1 MQISIFLKIQRNLQS
16 EIGVC
21 LLEDPLRVKVVGSE
35 VFGPAHNRVDL
46 LCQFLGLLLQLLML
60 LHEHTH
66 TKYSLILTVKPR
78 VIKSMQACPHLQQLS
93 TGAQVV
99 TFGSIV

>member
-1 MQISIFLKIQRNLQS
+1 MQISICLKIQSNLQS

-66 TKYSLILTVKPR
+66 TKYSLMSNCKTQ
-78 VIKSMQACPHLQQLS
+78 SH
-93 TGAQVV
+93 
-99 TFGSIV
+99 